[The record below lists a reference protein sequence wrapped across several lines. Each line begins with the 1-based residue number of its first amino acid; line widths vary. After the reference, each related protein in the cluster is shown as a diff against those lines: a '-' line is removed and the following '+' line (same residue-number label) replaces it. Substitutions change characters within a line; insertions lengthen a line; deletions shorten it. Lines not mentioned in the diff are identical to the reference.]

1 MNKIQE
7 IFTAWGISFN
17 PNDEQSELASKRI
30 EICNSCEHKK
40 QNAIFKNVC
49 ELCGCALKAKVFTP
63 VKGTCPAGKWD
74 TIDNVHIK
82 EKVMKNLR
90 FVCAQPAIPY
100 YTWQVEVML
109 NNFIEMGVNLNNVD
123 IVCWKEN
130 GTIPKDWSKLAENYA
145 ARFFFYDDTR
155 VTKHYI
161 SSIRPNILKQ
171 HWEQHHELKDETIFY
186 HDCDIIFT
194 KPIKDWIT
202 EDMINDDKWY
212 GSDTRW
218 YIGHNYIKS
227 KGEDVLDLMCDIV
240 GIDKKLVEANELN
253 AIGAQYIMKGISK
266 YFWDRVE
273 KECEILFKDVT
284 ELNNKKK
291 QADPKHHELQ
301 IWCADMW
308 AVLWNGWKIGYQTIC
323 DERLGFSW
331 ATSNKAEYEKN
342 NIMHNAGITGAN
354 KRKFYKAGYMNSLP
368 YLDNLDIEEN
378 SASYYYWQEVV
389 KTGKKSV
396 LL

>member
-1 MNKIQE
+1 MNKLQE

-30 EICNSCEHKK
+30 EICNGCQHKK
-40 QNAIFKNVC
+40 QNTIFKNVC

-63 VKGTCPAGKWD
+63 VKGACPAGKWD
-74 TIDNVHIK
+74 AVDNVHIK

-109 NNFIEMGVNLNNVD
+109 NNFVEMGVNLNNVD

-130 GTIPKDWSKLAENYA
+130 GIIPKAWSKLAENYA

-171 HWEQHHELKDETIFY
+171 HWEQHPYLKDETIFY

-194 KPIKDWIT
+194 KPISEWIT
-202 EDMINDDKWY
+202 EEMINDDKWY

-227 KGEDVLDLMCDIV
+227 KGDDVLDLMCDIV

-253 AIGAQYIMKGISK
+253 AIGAQYIMKGISH

-273 KECEILFKDVT
+273 KECEILFKDVN

-291 QADPKHHELQ
+291 EADPKHHELQ

-308 AVLWNGWKIGYQTIC
+308 AVLWNGWKMGYETVC

-331 ATSNKAEYEKN
+331 GTSNKEEYDKH
-342 NIMHNAGITGAN
+342 NIMHNAGITGSD

-368 YLDNLDIEEN
+368 YLDNLDILEDT
-378 SASYYYWQEVV
+378 ASYYYWQWVV
-389 KTGKKSV
+389 KTGQKSV